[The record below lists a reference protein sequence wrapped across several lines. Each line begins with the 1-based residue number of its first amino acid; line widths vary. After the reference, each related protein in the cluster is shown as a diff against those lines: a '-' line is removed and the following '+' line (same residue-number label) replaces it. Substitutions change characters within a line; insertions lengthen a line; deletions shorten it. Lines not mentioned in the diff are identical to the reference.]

1 MTILINLA
9 HPVRPDCPDWR
20 SNDGESLAFCI
31 GRWLAGQIALGRVP
45 KVADDPAPF
54 ASGKFCGVRVDDE
67 ERGPCLM
74 ITQSAVTA
82 CVTELGL
89 ECATPQALHH
99 VLFDLVSAG
108 LLHQQVMEHRWPGV
122 GAVSTYCFSAGI
134 LSIDA

>member
-1 MTILINLA
+1 MTVLINLA
-9 HPVRPDCPDWR
+9 YPVRPDCSDWR
-20 SNDGESLAFCI
+20 SNDGESLAHCI
-31 GRWLAGQIALGRVP
+31 GRWLASQVALGRVP
-45 KVADDPAPF
+45 KVADAHAPF
-54 ASGKFCGVRVDDE
+54 ASGNFCGVRVDDE

-108 LLHQQVMEHRWPGV
+108 LLHQQVTEHRWPSV
-122 GAVSTYCFSAGI
+122 GAVATYCFSAGI
-134 LSIDA
+134 LSVDA